1 MIVLRSLSDG
11 QVRQQNLSMR
21 LGQVLMALRQARK
34 LTLEQVAL
42 EASVDA
48 GHLSRIERGQKL
60 PSIDA
65 LERIAAALGSSRSAI
80 FAAMEEKP
88 ADAVTSALAGLAE
101 PDYSSEAIQLRQGF
115 VSLSQENKTLVID
128 FVRLLSRRQADA
140 P

>member
-1 MIVLRSLSDG
+1 
-11 QVRQQNLSMR
+11 
-21 LGQVLMALRQARK
+21 MALRLERK

-42 EASVDA
+42 EANVDA
-48 GHLSRIERGQKL
+48 GHLSRIERSQKL

-65 LERIAAALGSSRSAI
+65 LERLAAALGSSRSAI

-88 ADAVTSALAGLAE
+88 ADAVISALAGLAE

-128 FVRLLSRRQADA
+128 FVRLLNRRQLGMS
-140 P
+140 